1 MKIVHLNT
9 HKNFGGAARAV
20 NRINEALNKIGVTSE
35 IWHAGQC
42 GDETIKSL
50 LWSKIM
56 NLRLKLLIYFGEI
69 INYLFMNRNEGIHSL
84 QIIRSTLVKKINN
97 SDADIVH
104 LHWIHNEF
112 ISVSDIARIKKPI
125 VWTLHDMWA
134 FCGAEHLTTNSRYID
149 GYSKFN
155 RPSGEN
161 GLDLNRWTW
170 KRKLKHWTKPMN
182 IVTPSLWLSTKASES
197 KIMKSWTIS
206 RIPHPI
212 DTLIWEPLNRE
223 TSRDKLGLDNN
234 IKIILLGAIGVFS
247 DENKGLSLAL
257 EAFNLL
263 HDINKQNNVEIIIY
277 GQQSKSLNL
286 KTPYRIHY
294 FEEITDDYKLR
305 ELISASNVTL
315 IPSYIESFSLSAQ
328 ESLSMGIPVVCFNES
343 GIKELVSHKK
353 TGYLAEP
360 FKSSELA
367 NGLSW
372 VISNQNSALL
382 EDESRESIVNKYEER
397 NIAMQ
402 YKNLYESVLAK
413 LNM

>member
-20 NRINEALNKIGVTSE
+20 NRINESLNKIGITSE

-42 GDETIKSL
+42 GHETVKNL

-84 QIIRSTLVKKINN
+84 QIIKSTLVEKINN

-149 GYSKFN
+149 GYTKLN
-155 RPSGEN
+155 RPSGEK

-170 KRKLKHWTKPMN
+170 KRKLRHWTKPIN

-197 KIMKSWTIS
+197 KIMKSWSIS

-223 TSRDKLGLDNN
+223 ISRDKLGLDKN

-286 KTPYRIHY
+286 KTPYKIHY
-294 FEEITDDYKLR
+294 FEEITNDYKLR

-372 VISNQNSALL
+372 VLSNQNSTLL
-382 EDESRESIVNKYEER
+382 EHQSRESIVNIYEER
-397 NIAMQ
+397 YIASQ
-402 YKNLYESVLAK
+402 YKNLYESILAN

>member
-20 NRINEALNKIGVTSE
+20 NRINESLNRIGITSE

-42 GDETIKSL
+42 GHETVKSL
-50 LWSKIM
+50 LWLKIM

-84 QIIRSTLVKKINN
+84 QIIKSTLVEKINN

-112 ISVSDIARIKKPI
+112 ISISDIARIKKPI

-134 FCGAEHLTTNSRYID
+134 FCGAEHLTTNRRYID

-170 KRKLKHWTKPMN
+170 KRKLKHWTKPIN

-197 KIMKSWTIS
+197 KIMKSWSIS

-212 DTLIWEPLNRE
+212 DTLIWGPLNRE
-223 TSRDKLGLDNN
+223 FSRDKLGLDKN

-247 DENKGLSLAL
+247 DQNKGLSLAL
-257 EAFNLL
+257 EAFSLL
-263 HDINKQNNVEIIIY
+263 HDINGQSNVEIIIY
-277 GQQSKSLNL
+277 GQQSKSLNF
-286 KTPYRIHY
+286 KTPYKIHY
-294 FEEITDDYKLR
+294 FEEITNDYKLR

-353 TGYLAEP
+353 TGFLAEP

-372 VISNQNSALL
+372 ILSNQNSALL
-382 EDESRESIVNKYEER
+382 EHDSRESIVNIYEER
-397 NIAMQ
+397 NIASQ
-402 YKNLYESVLAK
+402 YKNLYESILANS
-413 LNM
+413 NM